1 MVRGWHIHGRV
12 PEPTHH
18 CQAELLYQRSHRR
31 PDKHASYYLR
41 YRILEKVV
49 GMGLP

>member
-1 MVRGWHIHGRV
+1 MAGCLNPRTIVKQSYYIKGRIV
-12 PEPTHH
+12 DQINTTPT
-18 CQAELLYQRSHRR
+18 
-31 PDKHASYYLR
+31 YLR